1 VISRLRCQNFR
12 SLEDLDIPLG
22 PLTAIV
28 GPNGAG
34 KTTILHALDLVLGNA
49 WPSLGRIAIPQDFSR
64 FDATREMMVE
74 AFFDPPLV
82 TDRDALGNTADIHSF
97 SVRCAPYKRRVKRA
111 EVGDL
116 HLDFDPRDSKGDVPR
131 VAVTAAKG
139 SGVTW
144 RILNIGTALRDQSR
158 LLMIDHRRSIVA
170 HLPTARGSVLARLL
184 EPARRD
190 FEKATAS
197 SGRPLKDEFR
207 EAYAAAMD
215 ALRTPRLKEVEGTI
229 AETARRTLGFMGV
242 KAPAMEVALGIA
254 DPANPF
260 HALRII
266 CREDG
271 LDIPAE
277 EQGLGV
283 QSAIVI
289 GIFEALRRI
298 GGIFGTVVIEEPEMY
313 LHPQAQRYFYRLLRD
328 LARDGEAQVIFSTHS
343 PVFADPVEFEAI
355 RLVRRAP
362 GGASGVTW
370 VGDAADRDYLA
381 DRRDRLK
388 ILTNFDTTR
397 SEALFAARVLLVE
410 GPADQVAARHVAE
423 AGGTD
428 VDGENLAIV
437 ACGGKSGIP
446 FFARFLR
453 ALKVPFAVLHD
464 EDLYPETGAPPD
476 VIAENASNRRINA
489 EIANAVGDPASI
501 FVVAP
506 TLEEAV
512 GVGRS
517 AEDKPMRV
525 LRQLK
530 LIGAPAWP
538 EALRKSVEALVGA
551 PAAPPT
557 S

>member
-1 VISRLRCQNFR
+1 MISRLRCRNYR

-34 KTTILHALDLVLGNA
+34 KTTILRALDLVLGNA
-49 WPSLGRIAIPQDFSR
+49 WPTMGRIAVPQDFSR
-64 FDATREMMVE
+64 FDATRDMVVE

-82 TDRDALGNTADIHSF
+82 TDPDALGKTTHIHSF
-97 SVRCAPYKRRVKRA
+97 AVRCAPYKRRVKKA
-111 EVGDL
+111 DIGDL
-116 HLDFDPRDSKGDVPR
+116 HLDFDPHDKKGEVPR
-131 VAVTAAKG
+131 VAAAAAKG

-144 RILNIGTALRDQSR
+144 RLLNVGTALRDQSR

-197 SGRPLKDEFR
+197 SGRPQKDEFR

-215 ALRTPRLKEVEGTI
+215 ALRTPRLKEVEDTI

-283 QSAIVI
+283 QSAIVV
-289 GIFEALRRI
+289 GIFEALRQI
-298 GGIFGTVVIEEPEMY
+298 GGVFGTIVIEEPEMY
-313 LHPQAQRYFYRLLRD
+313 LHPQAQRYFYRLLRG
-328 LARDGEAQVIFSTHS
+328 LVKDGAAQVIYSTHS
-343 PVFADPVEFEAI
+343 PVFADPVEFDAI
-355 RLVRRAP
+355 RLARRAP
-362 GGASGVTW
+362 GGATAVTW
-370 VGDAADRDYLA
+370 VSNGADRDYLA
-381 DRRDRLK
+381 ERRDRLK
-388 ILTNFDTTR
+388 MLTNFDTAR

-423 AGGTD
+423 ACGTD

-446 FFARFLR
+446 FFARCLG
-453 ALKVPFAVLHD
+453 ALKVPYAVLHD
-464 EDLYPETGAPPD
+464 EDLYDETEATAKR
-476 VIAENASNRRINA
+476 IAENDENRRVNA
-489 EIANAVGDPASI
+489 EIAAAVGDSSRI

-506 TLEEAV
+506 TLEEAL
-512 GVGRS
+512 GVGRN
-517 AEDKPMRV
+517 ADDKPMKV
-525 LRQLK
+525 LEQLQAR
-530 LIGAPAWP
+530 GESEWP
-538 EALRKSVEALVGA
+538 RALKEAVEALIGT
-551 PAAPPT
+551 PPT
-557 S
+557 AGSS